1 MNTIKIITIALLL
14 SACSP
19 NENSQLENAKK
30 ALQEGDDQRAQ
41 VIAKSLLQ
49 KNAQDIEA
57 RGILAKAQFT
67 KGAFPD
73 AQSNFDK
80 AYELGDKRFVN
91 ELIASAVLNEA
102 YDYAMKLYAENS
114 DLNSTADA
122 FALYAALIQKKP
134 ELVSEIEKKIGEDSY
149 GSLSQSFL
157 SAKDGQISRALQYAK
172 KAAFE
177 DPSNADA
184 YWFQGVYQHR
194 LFKPDEALAAFEY
207 YRELRPNDARSI
219 YFLARSA
226 VAAGDWKLAK
236 TYGQKLIEIV
246 ESHSYGNYILG
257 VTALQEGKIVQA
269 YRNAT
274 RANVAEEV
282 ELQAKLL
289 RGVSA
294 YEMGNFESAFNDL
307 LSVSIRTSRNS
318 AATAFALLTA
328 LKLNDGNSLARVIDE
343 VFDGRE
349 EIDIASTVSS
359 ITYSLGKQ
367 GDEQYLASLLFDSLK
382 GIYPDNFYSVVV
394 QNLLSSTLEKEASMS
409 LEDLLAEDGD
419 NERVLI
425 ALMYQN
431 LRENNTE
438 IARRYVNSI
447 KDESVKGHI
456 KVNIALL
463 EQRFKD
469 AYYLTIN
476 LIKSGKG
483 SNATLNL
490 AINAAEKLENAFD
503 YTNLEALALQNNLN
517 IFPLKVVSYLNTK
530 SEENKKWLGRQLS
543 QQEIGLKAFFSE
555 RFIQEEAYSDALDI
569 IPGTYTHSPEDPVT
583 KLKITSLLAVGS
595 TQQLVT
601 FFKEWSLNTDS
612 LAPMD
617 SVVRLLLG
625 EKKFSQIIDVIE
637 PLSISGKASQTMER
651 GLVRA
656 YIFKNELK
664 KAKDLLNSLI
674 EKSPF
679 DGELFYELSRLEGKS
694 GNVAK
699 QRALL
704 EKAYAIEPSEKIVIN
719 NAYHLL
725 QHSLPDRAVKLL
737 EEHGEDNP
745 NHNNAKLLYAMVS
758 VANEPQ
764 KALKAYLSVPKPILL
779 KSPDS
784 LNNVAYLLAQKGQ
797 FEEARKYLNIA
808 LQADP
813 NNSAYLDTK
822 ALLDENK

>member
-1 MNTIKIITIALLL
+1 MNAIKIITIALLL

-19 NENSQLENAKK
+19 NENSQIQDAKK
-30 ALQEGDDQRAQ
+30 ALQEGDDKRAQ

-49 KNAQDIEA
+49 KNAQDTEA
-57 RGILAKAQFT
+57 RGVLAKAQFM

-102 YDYAMKLYAENS
+102 YDYALKLFSDNS
-114 DLNSTADA
+114 DLNAMADA
-122 FALYAALIQKKP
+122 FALYAALTQNNP
-134 ELVSEIEKKIGEDSY
+134 ELVSEIQKKLDTGSY
-149 GSLSQSFL
+149 DSLSQSFL
-157 SAKDGQISRALQYAK
+157 SAKNGQISQALQYAE

-177 DPSNADA
+177 DPNNADA

-219 YFLARSA
+219 YFIARSA

-236 TYGQKLIEIV
+236 TYGQKLTEIV

-257 VTALQEGKIVQA
+257 VTALQEGKVAQA

-274 RANVAEEV
+274 RANVAQEV

-307 LSVSIRTSRNS
+307 LSVSIRTSSNS

-328 LKLNDGNSLARVIDE
+328 LKLNDGNSLTRIIDE
-343 VFDGRE
+343 VFDGGE
-349 EIDIASTVSS
+349 EIDIASTVSG
-359 ITYSLGKQ
+359 ITYSLAKQ

-382 GIYPDNFYSVVV
+382 RVYPDNFYSVTV
-394 QNLLSSTLEKEASMS
+394 QNLLSSKLNKEASMS
-409 LEDLLAEDGD
+409 LEELLALDGD

-438 IARRYVNSI
+438 VAKRYVDSI

-469 AYYLTIN
+469 AYELTID
-476 LIKSGKG
+476 LIESGRG

-490 AINAAEKLENAFD
+490 AINAAEKLETKPD
-503 YTNLEALALQNNLN
+503 HSRLEAVALQNNLN
-517 IFPLKVVSYLNTK
+517 IFPLKVVSYLNAK
-530 SEENKKWLGRQLS
+530 SEENKKWLRRQLS

-555 RFIQEEAYSDALDI
+555 RFIREEAYGDALDI
-569 IPGTYTHSPEDPVT
+569 IPAAYTHSLEDPVT

-595 TQQLVT
+595 TPKLVA
-601 FFKEWSLNTDS
+601 FFEEWSLNADS
-612 LAPMD
+612 TAPME

-625 EKKFSQIIDVIE
+625 EKKFSQIIDTIE

-656 YIFKNELK
+656 YIFENEID
-664 KAKDLLNSLI
+664 KAKALLNSLI
-674 EKSPF
+674 EKNPF
-679 DGELFYELSRLEGKS
+679 DGELFYELSRLEGKG
-694 GNVAK
+694 GNISR

-704 EKAYAIEPSEKIVIN
+704 EKAYTIEPSEKIVIN
-719 NAYHLL
+719 YAYHFL
-725 QHSLPDRAVKLL
+725 QHSLTGKAVKLL
-737 EEHGEDNP
+737 EEHGVENP
-745 NHNNAKLLYAMVS
+745 NHDNAKLLYAMVS
-758 VANEPQ
+758 VADEPQ
-764 KALKAYLSVPKPILL
+764 KALEAYLSVPKTILY

-797 FEEARKYLNIA
+797 FEEAKKYLNIA

-813 NNSAYLDTK
+813 DNSAYLDTK
-822 ALLDENK
+822 ELIDKNR